1 MEGLRLKHFLPI
13 PLLVVLSL
21 LLAVGEKALSQTS
34 SSYQLTR
41 VVVDAGH
48 GGKDPGTVGR
58 ISKEKDIALSIAL
71 KVGSYIEK
79 NFSEVKVIY
88 TRNDDTF
95 IPLDERSRIANEAKA
110 DLFISIHC
118 NSAPNR
124 TSFGTETYVMGL
136 HRSADN
142 LDVAMREN
150 AVISYEDDY
159 STRYEGYDPSSS
171 ESYIIFSMLQNAFL
185 DQSLSLANLIQT
197 DFRDRASRK
206 DRGVK
211 QAGFLV
217 LWKTSMPSVLVEVG
231 YLSNASEEKYLNS
244 QEGQDYIAS
253 SIYRAFKEYK
263 KNVDS
268 YSNQLAQIQL
278 TKPAD
283 SSVEQKG
290 NTQVQPPSSTSQSH
304 DFPIFKVQLMAS
316 NKPIPLDSPNFQN
329 IKTVEELIINDS
341 YKYCVGS
348 LSSYDEALKLCREVR
363 KQFPDAFVIAT
374 KNGVPVALQQAIKDN
389 KTKN

>member
-58 ISKEKDIALSIAL
+58 VSKEKDIALSIAL

-79 NFSEVKVIY
+79 NFPEVKVIY

-348 LSSYDEALKLCREVR
+348 LSSYDEALKLCREMR

>member
-34 SSYQLTR
+34 SYYQLTR

-58 ISKEKDIALSIAL
+58 VSKEKDIALSIAL

-79 NFSEVKVIY
+79 NFPEVKVIY

>member
-1 MEGLRLKHFLPI
+1 
-13 PLLVVLSL
+13 
-21 LLAVGEKALSQTS
+21 
-34 SSYQLTR
+34 
-41 VVVDAGH
+41 
-48 GGKDPGTVGR
+48 
-58 ISKEKDIALSIAL
+58 
-71 KVGSYIEK
+71 
-79 NFSEVKVIY
+79 
-88 TRNDDTF
+88 
-95 IPLDERSRIANEAKA
+95 
-110 DLFISIHC
+110 
-118 NSAPNR
+118 
-124 TSFGTETYVMGL
+124 MGL

>member
-58 ISKEKDIALSIAL
+58 VSKEKDIALSIAL

-79 NFSEVKVIY
+79 NFPEVKVIY

>member
-58 ISKEKDIALSIAL
+58 VSKEKDIALSIAL

>member
-58 ISKEKDIALSIAL
+58 VSKEKDIALSIAL

-88 TRNDDTF
+88 TRKDDTF

>member
-58 ISKEKDIALSIAL
+58 VSKEKDIALSIAL

-79 NFSEVKVIY
+79 NFPEVKVIY
-88 TRNDDTF
+88 TRKDDTF